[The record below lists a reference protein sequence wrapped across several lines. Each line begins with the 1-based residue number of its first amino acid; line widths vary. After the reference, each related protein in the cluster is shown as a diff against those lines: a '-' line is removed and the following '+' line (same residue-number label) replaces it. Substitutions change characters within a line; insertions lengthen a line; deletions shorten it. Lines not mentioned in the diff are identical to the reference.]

1 MLTVVSVK
9 KEVLPKADHTW
20 NEGEVSKQPTCTE
33 DGIKTFTCTVCGDTK
48 TEVIT
53 ATGHAWS
60 DWEVKTPATCETE
73 GQETR
78 TCAKTVTKQKQEL
91 FKALGHDIRRIRNH
105 KRTNMY

>member
-1 MLTVVSVK
+1 MK
-9 KEVLPKADHTW
+9 KEVLPKVDHTW

-73 GQETR
+73 GQEERHCTNEGC
-78 TCAKTVTKQKQEL
+78 TEVE
-91 FKALGHDIRRIRNH
+91 FKVIPTGLIG
-105 KRTNMY
+105 K